1 MRKESNDQQSC
12 KKEKKKQGR
21 RLTKGNFW
29 FFSRGVAN
37 LCDKIRGKK
46 VESYF
51 EKCTLV
57 NFGVENSC
65 SLSLFGNKYSSYLG
79 PN

>member
-12 KKEKKKQGR
+12 KKEKKKQGK

-51 EKCTLV
+51 
-57 NFGVENSC
+57 
-65 SLSLFGNKYSSYLG
+65 
-79 PN
+79 

>member
-1 MRKESNDQQSC
+1 MRKESNDQQSSSFVAATSKEC
-12 KKEKKKQGR
+12 RREKEK

-51 EKCTLV
+51 
-57 NFGVENSC
+57 
-65 SLSLFGNKYSSYLG
+65 
-79 PN
+79 

>member
-51 EKCTLV
+51 ESAHWSILGLKILV
-57 NFGVENSC
+57 H
-65 SLSLFGNKYSSYLG
+65 
-79 PN
+79 